1 MIRDHDSFSEEAS
14 REAVDIRSI
23 KAKNLPSACDV
34 SSVDI
39 LLRCDW
45 RKLLARREDE
55 LVWRVERRVIDE
67 LCPAPLVW
75 LPNEKDRLPVGDEG
89 SEKTSRSPLALSF
102 IIVSFSG
109 VISELVAN
117 VSAIVNFDDVQCCW
131 ESKED

>member
-14 REAVDIRSI
+14 RDAVDMRSI

-55 LVWRVERRVIDE
+55 LVCRVERRVKDE
-67 LCPAPLVW
+67 L
-75 LPNEKDRLPVGDEG
+75 
-89 SEKTSRSPLALSF
+89 
-102 IIVSFSG
+102 
-109 VISELVAN
+109 
-117 VSAIVNFDDVQCCW
+117 
-131 ESKED
+131 